1 METEQSNTT
10 SYNDDDDNDDND
22 DDDDDD
28 DDDDND
34 DDDNTNNS
42 NDNNDNDNDNSN
54 NLNLQRRPTQLRIY
68 PNRALLHQ
76 NGQVPTQIEETP
88 DRNGHE
94 RIKLRSCSAITRQ
107 RQIPVKK

>member
-10 SYNDDDDNDDND
+10 SYNND

-28 DDDDND
+28 
-34 DDDNTNNS
+34 NNS
-42 NDNNDNDNDNSN
+42 IDNNDNDNSN
-54 NLNLQRRPTQLRIY
+54 NLNLQRRPTQLRVSG
-68 PNRALLHQ
+68 NRALLHQ
-76 NGQVPTQIEETP
+76 NGQVPTQIEEIP

-94 RIKLRSCSAITRQ
+94 RITLSSCSAITRQ

>member
-10 SYNDDDDNDDND
+10 SHND
-22 DDDDDD
+22 DDDDDA
-28 DDDDND
+28 DDDDN
-34 DDDNTNNS
+34 NNNNS

-54 NLNLQRRPTQLRIY
+54 NLSLQRRPTQLRVS

-76 NGQVPTQIEETP
+76 NGQVPTQMEETP

-94 RIKLRSCSAITRQ
+94 RITLRSCSAITRQ

>member
-10 SYNDDDDNDDND
+10 SYNNDDDNDDN
-22 DDDDDD
+22 
-28 DDDDND
+28 
-34 DDDNTNNS
+34 NS
-42 NDNNDNDNDNSN
+42 NDNNDNDNSN
-54 NLNLQRRPTQLRIY
+54 NLNLQRRPTQLRVS

-94 RIKLRSCSAITRQ
+94 RITSKSCSAITRQ

>member
-10 SYNDDDDNDDND
+10 SYNNDDDND

-28 DDDDND
+28 
-34 DDDNTNNS
+34 NNS

-54 NLNLQRRPTQLRIY
+54 NLTLQRRPTQLRVS

-76 NGQVPTQIEETP
+76 NGQVPTQKKHQTEM
-88 DRNGHE
+88 D
-94 RIKLRSCSAITRQ
+94 TRGLH
-107 RQIPVKK
+107 